1 MPRAR
6 RVEPFWLVLVDD
18 DKNVFAVVGPITDD
32 TQWNSR
38 VCNAKEQKRRVNIY
52 NTETRPL
59 SREQVIADAQRNLGH
74 RYQYVDEVFV

>member
-18 DKNVFAVVGPITDD
+18 DKRAFTVVGPMSDD

-38 VCNAKEQKRRVNIY
+38 VCKAQEQKRRVNIY
-52 NTETRPL
+52 NTELRPL
-59 SREQVIADAQRNLGH
+59 SREQIIADAQRNLGQ